1 MARAEIDNLEAA
13 IGYRFKDPDIL
24 LRALTHRS
32 HCHENGS
39 GGDGGHNE
47 RFEFLGDA
55 VLGLIVSQHLVQQ
68 FPAFSEGEL
77 SKAKAHL
84 VSAANLLETAQR
96 LNVGDYLLLGR
107 CEEMSG
113 GRGKRALLANAM
125 EALIAAV
132 YLDGGL
138 ENARALVQ
146 THVLQ
151 DDGTG
156 GANGI
161 PLQDFKGALQELA
174 QSLKLPAPRYAVVS
188 EEGPEHA
195 KNFVVE
201 VRVGEEV
208 AQGEGTSKKRA
219 SQRAAEL
226 VYRRLDQKRTAVP
239 TA

>member
-1 MARAEIDNLEAA
+1 MARAEIDSLEVA
-13 IGYRFKDPDIL
+13 IGYRFKDRHIL

-32 HCHENGS
+32 HHHENGN
-39 GGDGGHNE
+39 GGEGGHNE

-55 VLGLIVSQHLVQQ
+55 VLGLVVSQHLVEQ

-84 VSAANLLETAQR
+84 VSAVNLLETAQH
-96 LNVGDYLLLGR
+96 LNLGEYLLLGR

-138 ENARALVQ
+138 RNARALIQ
-146 THVLQ
+146 EQMLRA
-151 DDGTG
+151 GE
-156 GANGI
+156 NGSGNRI

-174 QSLKLPAPRYAVVS
+174 QSLKLPAPRYAVVL
-188 EEGPEHA
+188 EDGPEHA
-195 KNFVVE
+195 KKFVVE
-201 VRVGEEV
+201 VRVGEE
-208 AQGEGTSKKRA
+208 AARGEGTSKKRA
-219 SQRAAEL
+219 SQQAAEI
-226 VYRRLDQKRTAVP
+226 VYWRLKEKGVAISRS
-239 TA
+239 